1 MFTET
6 DEIFVWAKKGRKN
19 KVYKLKTSASVK
31 QLFIEL
37 FNNGINSLMQ
47 DDNGDEREP
56 IPFENNYSVTARE
69 ENFIIRTFVIPQELR
84 DAIDAPDV
92 VENYKPINAKGKTED
107 GYDIRAIVI
116 GAKDDQGYYL
126 AGQRFTQRQ
135 VVVKPKGFN
144 LLFRQD
150 MFVDFIDKLFE
161 QPTSVI
167 LDNKPSKSADHPTM
181 KPITLCAKLIYN
193 SSHEGDTVFEP

>member
-69 ENFIIRTFVIPQELR
+69 ENFIIRTF
-84 DAIDAPDV
+84 
-92 VENYKPINAKGKTED
+92 
-107 GYDIRAIVI
+107 
-116 GAKDDQGYYL
+116 
-126 AGQRFTQRQ
+126 
-135 VVVKPKGFN
+135 
-144 LLFRQD
+144 
-150 MFVDFIDKLFE
+150 
-161 QPTSVI
+161 
-167 LDNKPSKSADHPTM
+167 
-181 KPITLCAKLIYN
+181 LCAKKGCRASFLLKLFILL
-193 SSHEGDTVFEP
+193 HGFFC

>member
-56 IPFENNYSVTARE
+56 KRL
-69 ENFIIRTFVIPQELR
+69 LR
-84 DAIDAPDV
+84 
-92 VENYKPINAKGKTED
+92 NTEHRH
-107 GYDIRAIVI
+107 YDSGWRCA
-116 GAKDDQGYYL
+116 
-126 AGQRFTQRQ
+126 
-135 VVVKPKGFN
+135 
-144 LLFRQD
+144 
-150 MFVDFIDKLFE
+150 
-161 QPTSVI
+161 
-167 LDNKPSKSADHPTM
+167 DNHTGG
-181 KPITLCAKLIYN
+181 N
-193 SSHEGDTVFEP
+193 G